1 MAKRVQH
8 EKPPRDGVAKQWIE
22 DESALQQKRYAS
34 IVKEIEA
41 LQPQREGWIKEFLR
55 LVRDRGFYATGDM
68 RVKIPQEKI
77 PSRPDRED
85 ADRVVW

>member
-1 MAKRVQH
+1 MVKRVQH
-8 EKPPRDGVAKQWIE
+8 EKPPRDKEAEKWIE
-22 DESALQQKRYAS
+22 EESNFQAKRYAG
-34 IVKEIEA
+34 IVEEIEA

-55 LVRDRGFYATGDM
+55 LVRDRGFYVTGDM

-77 PSRPDRED
+77 PSRPERED

>member
-8 EKPPRDGVAKQWIE
+8 EKPPRDDVAKQWIE
-22 DESALQQKRYAS
+22 DESALQKKRYAS
-34 IVKEIEA
+34 IVEEIDA

-55 LVRDRGFYATGDM
+55 LVRDRGFYVTGDM
-68 RVKIPQEKI
+68 RAKIPQEKI